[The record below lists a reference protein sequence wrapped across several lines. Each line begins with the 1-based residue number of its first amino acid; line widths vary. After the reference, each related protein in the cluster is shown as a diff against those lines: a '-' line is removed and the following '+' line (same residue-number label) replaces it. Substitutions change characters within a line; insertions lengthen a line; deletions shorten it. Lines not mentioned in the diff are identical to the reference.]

1 MYKEDIVSRYVLL
14 IFNQYVFFCGVKILR
29 SFIIYL
35 VPQPCAYTLAANLA
49 AASLVFLY
57 LNTLQ
62 TRATRIP
69 YRTTRRILEAR
80 RQYVTTLGSFV
91 C

>member
-1 MYKEDIVSRYVLL
+1 MIQKDVH
-14 IFNQYVFFCGVKILR
+14 
-29 SFIIYL
+29 IIYFANIQSIRFSFAGQRFPDRLKSTSFLNL
-35 VPQPCAYTLAANLA
+35 VLLAANLA

-69 YRTTRRILEAR
+69 YHTTRCILEAR
-80 RQYVTTLGSFV
+80 RQYVTTLSSFV